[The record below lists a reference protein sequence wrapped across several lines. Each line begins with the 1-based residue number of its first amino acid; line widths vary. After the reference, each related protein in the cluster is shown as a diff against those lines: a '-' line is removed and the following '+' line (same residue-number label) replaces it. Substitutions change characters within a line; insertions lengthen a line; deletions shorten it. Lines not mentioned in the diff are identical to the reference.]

1 MSYATHREVDA
12 SAIPVIDIE
21 PLRDGSGESGVARQI
36 YEASRDVGFLYIR
49 NHGIDEELIAETYR
63 QGLAFFRQTDE
74 AKRAVSINRDHRGYL
89 RPGASKMDDDVTADL
104 KESFVWGHDFPQS
117 ERTRPIEGVNQWP
130 RSMPRLRPVLER
142 YFDAASEVARHV
154 LRGCALGL
162 GLPANTFLQGVS
174 RPLSRASLAYY
185 PPQPETLGPDVF
197 GVSPHTD
204 FGVLTVL
211 CQDEVGGL
219 EVQDYEGDW
228 VVAQPVPDTLVVNV
242 GDLLA
247 RWSND
252 KLRSTPHRVINR
264 SSRERLSMVVAF
276 DPDFDTLIDPSVSL
290 RPGEVP
296 VYDPITCGDYLV
308 WRFARAFTYDDTP
321 AS

>member
-1 MSYATHREVDA
+1 MR
-12 SAIPVIDIE
+12 
-21 PLRDGSGESGVARQI
+21 
-36 YEASRDVGFLYIR
+36 
-49 NHGIDEELIAETYR
+49 
-63 QGLAFFRQTDE
+63 
-74 AKRAVSINRDHRGYL
+74 
-89 RPGASKMDDDVTADL
+89 
-104 KESFVWGHDFPQS
+104 
-117 ERTRPIEGVNQWP
+117 GVNQWP
-130 RSMPRLRPVLER
+130 RSMPRLGLILER

-252 KLRSTPHRVINR
+252 K
-264 SSRERLSMVVAF
+264 RLSMVVAF